1 MTVMTDLKKIFYA
14 IFLFFAF
21 SNTASYSEVVNKI
34 KVTGNERISKET
46 IVVFGD
52 ITIGQNYD
60 SEDIVPLW
68 LVGNKQLMLKIKQAR
83 HNACQEMFTPL
94 RT

>member
-46 IVVFGD
+46 IVIFGD
-52 ITIGQNYD
+52 IALGD
-60 SEDIVPLW
+60 
-68 LVGNKQLMLKIKQAR
+68 LKEGFWRELTKKEKEYFKKVR
-83 HNACQEMFTPL
+83 L
-94 RT
+94 K